1 MLSRGRAPAQAQE
14 VEVSCVA
21 KKMPQL
27 HEQTVGDVPK
37 PEHSDVLTPTLWA
50 AGADDIFGP
59 EFRRLEPR
67 RR

>member
-1 MLSRGRAPAQAQE
+1 MLSRSRAPAQAQE

-21 KKMPQL
+21 EKLPQL
-27 HEQTVGDVPK
+27 HEQTIGGVSQ
-37 PEHSDVLTPTLWA
+37 PEDSNVLTPALWA
-50 AGADDIFGP
+50 MGTHSVFGP